1 MSHARPRAFTRS
13 TFLAFSLLA
22 IGLTEAGERE
32 RSTLILTSTND
43 ATANSVLV
51 FKLEPGASPSLSLLS
66 SVPTGGQGGASGNAG
81 IVQFQGD
88 AGAVA
93 NFGSNTVTRLA
104 REGDYIG
111 AAGSIKLASGCI
123 KPDSVALS
131 AEHLFVVGATC
142 AETHAWPAGHLDG
155 PVVAMTSPSSA
166 QIAVGKNWA
175 AVTQTAGSVLQLPL
189 RADGALN
196 GTATPLSL
204 PGTANNTPLG
214 EAFWGDVLGFTPA
227 HSPDSFA
234 VATEAG
240 VVSPVTG
247 PTPSYPTNA
256 PCWLAKGPGNLWY
269 AGNSPGHAISIFFS
283 DSQGGAF
290 YKSVSLP
297 GVATDITVSP
307 DKKWLAVIY
316 SANGEAFVAVYSID
330 RYGDLTF
337 AASSPSMGVTG
348 FSGVAIS
355 Q

>member
-1 MSHARPRAFTRS
+1 MSHARPRALARS
-13 TFLAFSLLA
+13 SFFVLSLLS
-22 IGLTEAGERE
+22 IGLTQAGERE
-32 RSTLILTSTND
+32 RSTLILTSTNN
-43 ATANSVLV
+43 ATSNAVLV
-51 FKLEPGASPSLSLLS
+51 FKLEPGASPSLNLLTT
-66 SVPTGGQGGASGNAG
+66 VPTGGQGGASGNAG
-81 IVQFQGD
+81 IVQFEGD
-88 AGAVA
+88 AGAVG
-93 NFGSNTVTRLA
+93 NYGSNTVTRLA

-111 AAGSIKLASGCI
+111 AAGTIALAAGCI

-131 AEHLFVVGATC
+131 ADHLFVVGATC
-142 AETHAWPAGHLDG
+142 AESHAWPAGHVDG
-155 PVVAMTSPSSA
+155 QVVAMTSAASA
-166 QIAVGKNWA
+166 QIAVGRTWA
-175 AVTQTAGSVLQLPL
+175 AITQTSGSVLQLPL

-204 PGTANNTPLG
+204 PASANNTPLG
-214 EAFWGDVLGFTPA
+214 EAFWGNVLGFTPA

-234 VATEAG
+234 VASEAG
-240 VVSPVTG
+240 VVAPVTG
-247 PTPSYPTNA
+247 PTPAYPTNA

-290 YKSVSLP
+290 YKSVPLP
-297 GVATDITVSP
+297 GVATDITVSR
-307 DKKWLAVIY
+307 DRKWLAVLY

-337 AASSPSMGVTG
+337 AASSPSVGVSG